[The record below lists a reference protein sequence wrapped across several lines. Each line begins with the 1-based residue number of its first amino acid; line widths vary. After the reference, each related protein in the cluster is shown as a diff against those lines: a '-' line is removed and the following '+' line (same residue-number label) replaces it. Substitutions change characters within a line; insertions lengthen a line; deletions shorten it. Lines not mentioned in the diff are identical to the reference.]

1 MREHVE
7 HRWEGADKLLQ
18 AAPKTR
24 NALHLKV
31 IRDIAAER
39 FGFPTEQH
47 PTFRT
52 FVNEPEPTMVVE
64 MGEDRLTPDIVV
76 MDSAKRNAVRL
87 LAEVETADSVDEDHG
102 RREWLPYSRVAD
114 ANFFLYVP
122 AGHAEETKRILR
134 KLHVKR
140 VRLRTWRYVTG
151 LDKLDITDVRYGP
164 PGLDA
169 LVPPFL
175 LRRR

>member
-7 HRWEGADKLLQ
+7 YRLEDTDKLLRS
-18 AAPKTR
+18 APKTR
-24 NALHLKV
+24 DELHLRA

-39 FGFPTEQH
+39 FGFPTQQH

-64 MGEDRLTPDIVV
+64 VGGEEIVPDIVV
-76 MDSAKRNAVRL
+76 VDSAKRKAVRL
-87 LAEVETADSVDEDHG
+87 LAEVETADSVNEDHG
-102 RREWLPYSRVAD
+102 RREWLPYSHVAD
-114 ANFFLYVP
+114 ASFFLYVP

-134 KLHVKR
+134 KLGVKR
-140 VRLRTWRYVTG
+140 VRIRTWRYVTG
-151 LDKLDITDVRYGP
+151 LDKLDVTSVRYGL

-169 LVPPFL
+169 LIPPFL
-175 LRRR
+175 LGRR